1 MWFLIKSSITF
12 GLVLVALSYF
22 SGRPAVET
30 DGAPQVEVQD
40 AVGAAA
46 QAFQYLSAICI
57 ERPDVCVKGAETFA
71 ALGQRAKEGAL
82 VAFELLDEQFADEAP
97 ALAQVED
104 PQPMPD
110 MPRATASSDAVSTG
124 GIPLP
129 QTRPAKP

>member
-12 GLVLVALSYF
+12 ALVLVGLSYF

-30 DGAPQVEVQD
+30 EGAPQVEMQD

-82 VAFELLDEQFADEAP
+82 VAFELLDEQFADETP
-97 ALAQVED
+97 ALAQVSD
-104 PQPMPD
+104 PQPMPQKLLS
-110 MPRATASSDAVSTG
+110 TASTNTFSTG

-129 QTRPAKP
+129 QKRPAAP